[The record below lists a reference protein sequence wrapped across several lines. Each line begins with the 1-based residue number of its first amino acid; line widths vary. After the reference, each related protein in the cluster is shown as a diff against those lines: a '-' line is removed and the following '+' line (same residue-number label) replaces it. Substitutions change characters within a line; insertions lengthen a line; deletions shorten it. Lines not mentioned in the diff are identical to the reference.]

1 MRKQFKSYKKH
12 LVLVLALIS
21 ISYVNGQ
28 REPQY
33 TQYINNTL
41 TYNPAYISTQE
52 DITITALGRSQW
64 VGFEGAPKTLTFSA
78 ILPSLKRF
86 GTGLNIIHDEIG
98 ATKQTSI
105 SANFA
110 YEVQLNKNV
119 YTSFGI
125 SAGGSFLNVNY
136 NDGNLLDTNDPLLIN
151 DNYFDPN
158 LGFGIMTYAD
168 NWYAGL
174 SVPNFLKSKYYSEK
188 KSALIAS
195 ENLQYFLLGGYIF
208 NINDHFKFKPAVL
221 ARISKNLP
229 FVIDYS
235 ANMLINEKVT
245 VGISYRSSKIL
256 TGIFGIQLTDVFYLG
271 YSYDRTFSNLNR
283 YNTGSNE
290 ILLKITIP
298 RKIKTIQ
305 SPRFY

>member
-1 MRKQFKSYKKH
+1 MKNQFNRYNKH
-12 LVLVLALIS
+12 LLLILALVITS
-21 ISYVNGQ
+21 LTNAQ

-64 VGFEGAPKTLTFSA
+64 VGFEGAPKTVSFSA
-78 ILPSLKRF
+78 ILPSLNKL

-105 SANFA
+105 SGSLA
-110 YEVQLNKNV
+110 YELQLNESI

-136 NDGNLLDTNDPLLIN
+136 NDGNMIDANDPMLVN
-151 DNYFDPN
+151 ANHFDPN
-158 LGFGIMTYAD
+158 LGSGIMTYAD
-168 NWYAGL
+168 HWYVGL
-174 SVPNFLKSKYYSEK
+174 SIPNFLKSKYYSEK
-188 KSALIAS
+188 KSALIAT
-195 ENLQYFLLGGYIF
+195 ENLQYFILGGYIF
-208 NINDHFKFKPAVL
+208 TINDHFKFKPAVL
-221 ARISKNLP
+221 ARISKSLP

-235 ANMLINEKVT
+235 ANMLINKKVT
-245 VGISYRSSKIL
+245 VGISYRSSNIL
-256 TGIFGIQLTDVFYLG
+256 TGIFGVQLTDVFYLG

-283 YNTGSNE
+283 YNTGSSE
-290 ILLKITIP
+290 ILLKITLP
-298 RKIKTIQ
+298 SKIKTIK

>member
-1 MRKQFKSYKKH
+1 MKNQFNSCNKR

-21 ISYVNGQ
+21 ISYINAQ

-52 DITITALGRSQW
+52 EITITALGRSQW
-64 VGFEGAPKTLTFSA
+64 AGFEGAPKTLSFSA

-86 GTGLNIIHDEIG
+86 GTGLNIIHEEIG

-105 SANFA
+105 SANLA
-110 YEVQLNKNV
+110 YEIQVNKSI

-125 SAGGSFLNVNY
+125 SAGGSFLNINY
-136 NDGNLLDTNDPLLIN
+136 NDGNQLHANDPLLVN
-151 DNYFDPN
+151 TNYFDPN

-188 KSALIAS
+188 KSSLIAS
-195 ENLQYFLLGGYIF
+195 ENLQYFILGGYIF
-208 NINDHFKFKPAVL
+208 NINDHLKFKPAVL
-221 ARISKNLP
+221 ARVSKNLP
-229 FVIDYS
+229 LVIDYS
-235 ANMLINEKVT
+235 ANVLINKKVT
-245 VGISYRSSKIL
+245 VGISYRSSEIV
-256 TGIFGIQLTDVFYLG
+256 TGIFGIQLTDIFYLG

-283 YNTGSNE
+283 YNKGSSE

>member
-1 MRKQFKSYKKH
+1 MRKQFNSNIKH
-12 LVLVLALIS
+12 FILAFLLIS
-21 ISYVNGQ
+21 VSFINAQ

-64 VGFEGAPKTLTFSA
+64 MGFEGAPKTLSFSA
-78 ILPSLKRF
+78 ILPSLRSF

-105 SANFA
+105 SANLA
-110 YEVQLNKNV
+110 YEIQLNENV

-136 NDGNLLDTNDPLLIN
+136 NDGNSLHPNDPLLMN
-151 DNYFDPN
+151 ANHFDPN

-174 SVPNFLKSKYYSEK
+174 SIPNFLKSKYYSEER
-188 KSALIAS
+188 SSLIAS
-195 ENLQYFLLGGYIF
+195 ENLQYFILGGYIF
-208 NINDHFKFKPAVL
+208 TINDYFKFKPAVL

-229 FVIDYS
+229 LVIDYS
-235 ANMLINEKVT
+235 ANVLINKKVT
-245 VGISYRSSKIL
+245 IGVSYRSSDIV

-271 YSYDRTFSNLNR
+271 YSYDRTLSNLNS
-283 YNTGSNE
+283 YNTGSSE
-290 ILLKITIP
+290 VLLKITIP

>member
-1 MRKQFKSYKKH
+1 MKNQLKSYVKH
-12 LVLVLALIS
+12 LVLVLTLAS
-21 ISYVNGQ
+21 ISAIHGQ

-52 DITITALGRSQW
+52 ATTITALGRSQW
-64 VGFEGAPKTLTFSA
+64 VGFEGAPKTLSFSA

-105 SANFA
+105 SANLA
-110 YEVQLNKNV
+110 YEIQLNKNI

-136 NDGNLLDTNDPLLIN
+136 NDGNSLHANDPLLVTAN
-151 DNYFDPN
+151 HFDPN

-174 SVPNFLKSKYYSEK
+174 SVPNLLKSKYYSEK
-188 KSALIAS
+188 KSSLIAS

-208 NINDHFKFKPAVL
+208 NINDYFKFKPAVL
-221 ARISKNLP
+221 ARISKHLP
-229 FVIDYS
+229 LVIDYS
-235 ANMLINEKVT
+235 ANVLINKKVT
-245 VGISYRSSKIL
+245 IGVSYRSSDIV
-256 TGIFGIQLTDVFYLG
+256 TGIFGIQLTDIFYLG
-271 YSYDRTFSNLNR
+271 YSYDRTLSNLSN
-283 YNTGSNE
+283 YNSGSSE
-290 ILLKITIP
+290 VLLKITIP